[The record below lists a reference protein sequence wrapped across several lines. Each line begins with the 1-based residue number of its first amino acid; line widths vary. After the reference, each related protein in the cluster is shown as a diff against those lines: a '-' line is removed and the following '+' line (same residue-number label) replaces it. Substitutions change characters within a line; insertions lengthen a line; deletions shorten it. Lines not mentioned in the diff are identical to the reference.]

1 MPLANGFLPW
11 VEIRGAKER
20 SLNMSGFQIEL
31 QAIVSADKEAGMAE
45 RDGAGDP
52 TSTFML

>member
-1 MPLANGFLPW
+1 MPLANRFLPW

-31 QAIVSADKEAGMAE
+31 QEIVSADKEARMAE

>member
-11 VEIRGAKER
+11 VEIRGVKER

-31 QAIVSADKEAGMAE
+31 QAIVSADKEAGIAE

>member
-11 VEIRGAKER
+11 LEIRGAEER

-31 QAIVSADKEAGMAE
+31 QEIVSADKEARMAE
-45 RDGAGDP
+45 RDGAGEP
-52 TSTFML
+52 PSTLVL